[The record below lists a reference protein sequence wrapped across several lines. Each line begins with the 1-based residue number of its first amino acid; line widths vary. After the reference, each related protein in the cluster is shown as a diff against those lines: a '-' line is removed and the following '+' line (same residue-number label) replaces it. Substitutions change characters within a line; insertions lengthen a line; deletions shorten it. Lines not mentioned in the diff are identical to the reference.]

1 MSVQRAIAQLAAT
14 IKKEMGQ
21 PITYTNGVTTWNIT
35 ATRTKP
41 NAGQL
46 DDADGIIFG
55 SKSWHWLITAADLDG
70 TEPALGHMIT
80 DANGI
85 KYKVQPSNPND
96 LAYRWSDAFE
106 TILRV
111 FTEQQ

>member
-14 IKKEMGQ
+14 IKRECGQ
-21 PITYTNGVTTWNIT
+21 PIIYTDGVTIWEIT

-41 NAGQL
+41 AAGQL

-55 SKSWHWLITAADLDG
+55 SRSFHWLITAADLGG
-70 TEPALGHMIT
+70 TMPALGHMIT
-80 DANGI
+80 DAAGV
-85 KYKVQPSNPND
+85 KYKVQPSNPSD
-96 LAYRWSDAFE
+96 LAYRWSDGFK